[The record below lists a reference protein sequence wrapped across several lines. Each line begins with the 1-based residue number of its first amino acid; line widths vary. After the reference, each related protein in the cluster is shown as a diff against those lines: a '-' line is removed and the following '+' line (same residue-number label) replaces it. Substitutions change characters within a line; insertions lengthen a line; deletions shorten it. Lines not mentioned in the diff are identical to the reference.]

1 MNGGGVRSREPG
13 LGIPSMSSGTI
24 QNPDTISGWL
34 QRAASQHRDRVAVLS
49 EESDPITHAELH
61 DCVVGLRGALR
72 RFGVGRADRV
82 AILLPQGPGLAL
94 AFLAVAASAAAA
106 PLNPASSAAELETTL
121 RELAPRALILARD
134 SFAEAR
140 SVATRLGVAVL
151 DLDPNAGG
159 AGRPGLHGT
168 GPSPA
173 PVMEDEARPT
183 DVALVLNTSG
193 TTSRPKRVPLSH
205 ANLLASAGAIRRT
218 LDLGPEDRGLCIM
231 PLFHIHGLIAGLLAP
246 LGAGGSV
253 VCAPAFNPDRF
264 LEQLAR
270 WTPTWYTAVP
280 TMHQA
285 ILARIR
291 AQTGWSAPATLR
303 LIRSSS
309 SALPPPV
316 MAGLEATVRVPVIE
330 SYGMT
335 EASHQMASNP
345 LPPRIRKPGSVG
357 PAAGPEIAILGSEGG
372 WAPPGVRGEVVIRGP
387 GVTSG
392 YENLPAG
399 APSPFHEGWFRT
411 GDQGYLD
418 PDGYLFL
425 TGRLKELINR
435 GGEKITPRE
444 IDEVLLEFPGVAQA
458 VAFAVPHESLGE
470 DVAAA
475 VVPVPGVRLEEPAL
489 REFAFSRLAAFKVP
503 SRVLVVPDLPKGPSG
518 KVQRLS
524 LAAAFARELVS
535 EFASPESPEEREIA
549 GIFCVVLGRD
559 RVGRNDNFFSSGGDS
574 LKATQAVNR
583 LQQAL
588 GFEIPVGTVF
598 RHPTPA
604 QLAGALARLRE
615 AELESLAAAL
625 ESLPEAERERLLGK
639 VS

>member
-1 MNGGGVRSREPG
+1 
-13 LGIPSMSSGTI
+13 MSTGTM
-24 QNPDTISGWL
+24 PDSATLAAWL
-34 QRAASQHRDRVAVLS
+34 EWAAGQFSDQVALLS
-49 EESDPITHAELH
+49 EESDPITHSVLH
-61 DCVVGLRGALR
+61 HCVVGLRGDLR
-72 RFGVGRADRV
+72 RFGVGRGDRV

-94 AFLAVAASAAAA
+94 AFLAVAASATAA

-121 RELAPRALILARD
+121 LELQPRALILARD
-134 SFAEAR
+134 SVAEAR
-140 SVATRLGVAVL
+140 SVAMRLGVAVL
-151 DLDPNAGG
+151 DLDPNARG
-159 AGRPGLHGT
+159 AGRPGFCGT

-173 PVMEDEARPT
+173 PAADNDAVPS

-218 LDLGPEDRGLCIM
+218 LGLGPGDRGLCVM

-285 ILARIR
+285 ILARVR
-291 AQTGWSAPATLR
+291 AQSGWSAPATLR

-316 MAGLEATVRVPVIE
+316 MVGLEAAVGVPVIE

-345 LPPRIRKPGSVG
+345 LPPGVRKPGSVG
-357 PAAGPEIAILGSEGG
+357 PAAGPEIAILGSEGQ
-372 WAPPGVRGEVVIRGP
+372 WAPPEVRGEVVIRGP
-387 GVTSG
+387 GVTRG

-458 VAFAVPHESLGE
+458 VAFAVPHDSLGE

-518 KVQRLS
+518 KVQRIG
-524 LAAAFARELVS
+524 LAKAFARELVS
-535 EFASPESPEEREIA
+535 EFVSPESVEEREVA
-549 GIFCVVLGRD
+549 EIFRQVLGCD
-559 RVGRNDNFFSSGGDS
+559 RVGRNDNFFSAGGDS

-588 GFEIPVGTVF
+588 GFEIPVATVF

-604 QLAGALARLRE
+604 LLAEALVRLRE
-615 AELESLAAAL
+615 ADLEALAAAL
-625 ESLPEAERERLLGK
+625 EALPADERERLLREFA
-639 VS
+639 